1 LLQLSKFF
9 SAAAV
14 LGAAIAT
21 AGPAAADDE
30 ISVALPAHSLTF
42 STSYVGEELGL
53 WSKRGLKTK
62 TTLIPGVGSANAV
75 LAGSVDVTVVSGPT
89 VIRAAA
95 RGQKLLIIATTLD
108 RVQVELVLAK
118 AAAESAGLG
127 AGASLEARARA
138 MRGKKLAVESIN
150 SVVHATLRYVAR
162 KGGLDPERDIVVTAM
177 QPPAM
182 LAALKSGAIDGFAMS
197 LPWPLIP
204 VQEGAAVRLA
214 SGPRGEFPEL
224 MPFAYT
230 ALVARPDFCDAKPT
244 ICERVVAGYAEAADY
259 LHQKP
264 KESVEILK
272 KRLPA
277 MNPGVFA
284 EAFELV
290 RQSTPKSPR
299 IEEAG
304 LVRAQDFML
313 VTGMMTEREK
323 LASFKDIYTNKFVK

>member
-1 LLQLSKFF
+1 MLRSSNCLT
-9 SAAAV
+9 AAAV
-14 LGAAIAT
+14 FGAAFAV
-21 AGPAAADDE
+21 AGPAAAEDV
-30 ISVALPAHSLTF
+30 SVALPAHSLTF
-42 STSYVGEELGL
+42 STNYIGDELGL
-53 WSKRGLKTK
+53 WSKRGLTTK

-118 AAAESAGLG
+118 ATAEAAGLG
-127 AGASLEARARA
+127 ANASLQSRVGA
-138 MRGKKLAVESIN
+138 MRGKKFAVESIN

-162 KGGLDPERDIVVTAM
+162 KGGLDPERDIVVSAM

-182 LAALKSGAIDGFAMS
+182 LAGLKSGAIDGFAMS

-204 VQEGAAVRLA
+204 VQQGAAVRIA
-214 SGPRGEFPEL
+214 SGLRGEFPEL

-230 ALVARPDFCDAKPT
+230 ALVARPDFCDAKPS
-244 ICERVVAGYAEAADY
+244 ICERIVAGYGEAADY

-264 KESVEILK
+264 KESIEILK

-277 MNPGVFA
+277 MDPGVFA

-299 IEEAG
+299 IEETG
-304 LVRAQDFML
+304 LARAQDFML
-313 VTGMMTEREK
+313 VTGMMTEGEK